1 MEAPSNLIEQR
12 REKLDEIRNLGTNP
26 YPYRYSPTHTTSEIH
41 LQFAEIQETPDESK
55 PICIAGRIMTKRD
68 HGKSSFANL
77 QDSEGQIQIYVRQNV
92 VGADLY
98 EIYKMLDVGDI
109 IGVKGVVFRTRTG
122 EITVLASE
130 IELLSKS
137 LRPLPEKWHG
147 LQDKETR
154 YRQRYADLIVNR
166 EVKDVFAKRTLIVQA
181 IRNYLNAINF
191 IEVETPV
198 LQPIYG
204 GADARPFVTHHNTL
218 DQTLYLRIANELY
231 LKRLIVGGFDRVY
244 EFSKDFRNEGM
255 DRDHNP
261 EFTMLELY
269 QAYADYEDIMCL
281 TEQLI
286 AHTAQEAVGSTT
298 ISFQGEE
305 ISLEPPWR
313 RLTMIESIGAEAG
326 IDVES
331 LNEDELR
338 NAALDANVGLDGIES
353 RGGTIAALFD
363 ALVEPNLIQPTFIYD
378 YPIEVSPFAKKKRG
392 DERFVERFEY
402 FMVGMEMGNAFSEL
416 NDPIDQRERF
426 MEQGKKFEA
435 GDEEAFMVDED
446 YLRALEY
453 GMPPTGGLGFGVD
466 RLTMLLTDQRSIRDV
481 ILFPQ
486 MRPEDQT

>member
-1 MEAPSNLIEQR
+1 
-12 REKLDEIRNLGTNP
+12 
-26 YPYRYSPTHTTSEIH
+26 
-41 LQFAEIQETPDESK
+41 
-55 PICIAGRIMTKRD
+55 MTKRD

-77 QDSEGQIQIYVRQNV
+77 QDSDGQIQIYVRQNV
-92 VGADLY
+92 VDADVY

-109 IGVKGVVFRTRTG
+109 IGVKGVVFHTRTG
-122 EITVLASE
+122 ELTVLANE
-130 IELLSKS
+130 LELLSKS

-154 YRQRYADLIVNR
+154 YRQRYADLIMSR
-166 EVKDVFAKRTLIVQA
+166 EVKEVFAKRTLIVQA
-181 IRNYLNAINF
+181 IRDYLNAINF

-204 GADARPFVTHHNTL
+204 GANARPFVTHHNTL

-231 LKRLIVGGFDRVY
+231 LKRLIVGGFNRVY

-286 AHTAQEAVGSTT
+286 AHAAQEVVGSTRIT
-298 ISFQGEE
+298 FQGENL
-305 ISLEPPWR
+305 SLEPPWR
-313 RLTMIESIGAEAG
+313 RLTMIESIGVETG

-331 LNEDELR
+331 LNDHELR
-338 NAALDANVGLDGIES
+338 DAALNANIDLDGIES

-363 ALVEPNLIQPTFIYD
+363 TLVEPNLIQPTFICD

-426 MEQGKKFEA
+426 TEQGKKFEA

-481 ILFPQ
+481 IFFPQ

>member
-1 MEAPSNLIEQR
+1 
-12 REKLDEIRNLGTNP
+12 
-26 YPYRYSPTHTTSEIH
+26 
-41 LQFAEIQETPDESK
+41 
-55 PICIAGRIMTKRD
+55 MTKRD
-68 HGKSSFANL
+68 HGKSSFANV

-154 YRQRYADLIVNR
+154 YRQRYADLIMNR

-181 IRNYLNAINF
+181 IRDYLNAINF

-204 GADARPFVTHHNTL
+204 GANARPFVTHHNKL

-338 NAALDANVGLDGIES
+338 NAALDANVDLDGIES

>member
-1 MEAPSNLIEQR
+1 MEAPSNVIAQR
-12 REKLDEIRNLGTNP
+12 REKLEEIRNLGANP

-41 LQFAEIQETPDESK
+41 QQFAAIQETPDESK

-77 QDSEGQIQIYVRQNV
+77 QDSEGLIQIYVRQNV
-92 VGADLY
+92 IGDDRY
-98 EIYKMLDVGDI
+98 DIYKMLDVGDI
-109 IGVKGVVFRTRTG
+109 VGVEGVVFRTRTG
-122 EITVLASE
+122 ELTVLANAL
-130 IELLSKS
+130 ELLSKS

-166 EVKDVFAKRTLIVQA
+166 EVKDVFSKRTLIVQA
-181 IRNYLNAINF
+181 IRDYLNAINF

-204 GADARPFVTHHNTL
+204 GANARPFITHHNTL

-286 AHTAQEAVGSTT
+286 AHTAKEVVGSTEIT
-298 ISFQGEE
+298 FQGEE
-305 ISLEPPWR
+305 ISLEPPWQ
-313 RLTMIESIGAEAG
+313 RLTMIESIGVKTG

-331 LNEDELR
+331 LGDGALQD
-338 NAALDANVGLDGIES
+338 AALDAKVDLDGVES
-353 RGGTIAALFD
+353 RGGTIAAIFD
-363 ALVEPNLIQPTFIYD
+363 TLVEPKLLQPTFICD
-378 YPIEVSPFAKKKRG
+378 YPIEVSPLAKKKRG

-426 MEQGKKFEA
+426 IEQGKKLEA

-481 ILFPQ
+481 IFFPQ

>member
-1 MEAPSNLIEQR
+1 MIEQR
-12 REKLDEIRNLGTNP
+12 RGKLEEIRNLGANP
-26 YPYRYSPTHTTSEIH
+26 YPYRYSPTHTTTEIH
-41 LQFAEIQETPDESK
+41 LQFADIQETPDESK

-68 HGKSSFANL
+68 HGKSSFATL
-77 QDSEGQIQIYVRQNV
+77 QDAEGQIQIYVRRNI

-98 EIYKMLDVGDI
+98 EIYKKLDVGDI

-122 EITVLASE
+122 EITVMASE

-166 EVKDVFAKRTLIVQA
+166 EVKDVFAKRTRIVQA
-181 IRNYLNAINF
+181 IRDYLNAENF

-204 GADARPFVTHHNTL
+204 GANARPFTTHHNTL

-269 QAYADYEDIMCL
+269 QAYADYEDIMRL
-281 TEQLI
+281 TEQLM
-286 AHTAQEAVGSTT
+286 AHTAQEVIGSTE
-298 ISFQGEE
+298 ISFQGEK

-331 LNEDELR
+331 LNDDELH
-338 NAALDANVGLDGIES
+338 NAALDANVDLDGVES
-353 RGGTIAALFD
+353 RGGTVAALFD
-363 ALVEPNLIQPTFIYD
+363 NLVEPKLIQPTFICD
-378 YPIEVSPFAKKKRG
+378 YPIEVSPFAKKKRCDEQG
-392 DERFVERFEY
+392 DVQFVERFEY

-426 MEQGKKFEA
+426 IEQGAKLEA

-481 ILFPQ
+481 IFFPQ
-486 MRPEDQT
+486 MRPED

>member
-1 MEAPSNLIEQR
+1 MEAPGSLIAQR
-12 REKLDEIRNLGTNP
+12 REKLEDIRSLGANP

-41 LQFAEIQETPDESK
+41 LQFADVKESPDESK

-68 HGKSSFANL
+68 HGKSSFANV
-77 QDSEGQIQIYVRQNV
+77 QDSEGQIQIYVRRNI
-92 VGADLY
+92 VGANLY
-98 EIYKMLDVGDI
+98 EIYKMLGVGDI

-130 IELLSKS
+130 LELLSKS

-166 EVKDVFAKRTLIVQA
+166 EVKEVFAKRTRIVQA
-181 IRNYLNAINF
+181 IRDYLNAINF

-204 GADARPFVTHHNTL
+204 GANARPFITHHNTL
-218 DQTLYLRIANELY
+218 DQPLYLRIANELY

-269 QAYADYEDIMCL
+269 QAYADYEDIMRL

-286 AHTAQEAVGSTT
+286 AHTAREVVGSATL
-298 ISFQGEE
+298 SFQGEE

-313 RLTMIESIGAEAG
+313 RLTMIESIREETG
-326 IDVES
+326 IDADALGDVE
-331 LNEDELR
+331 LY
-338 NAALDANVGLDGIES
+338 AAASDANVDLEGDES
-353 RGGTIAALFD
+353 RGETIAAIFD
-363 ALVEPNLIQPTFIYD
+363 ALVEPNLIQPTFICD

-426 MEQGKKFEA
+426 IEQGKKFEA

-481 ILFPQ
+481 IFFPQ
-486 MRPEDQT
+486 MRPEE

>member
-1 MEAPSNLIEQR
+1 LEAPSNVIAQR
-12 REKLDEIRNLGTNP
+12 REKLEEIRNLGANP

-41 LQFAEIQETPDESK
+41 QQFAAIQETPDESK

-77 QDSEGQIQIYVRQNV
+77 QDSEGLIQIYVRQNV
-92 VGADLY
+92 IGDDRY
-98 EIYKMLDVGDI
+98 DIYKMLDVGDI
-109 IGVKGVVFRTRTG
+109 VGVEGVVFRTRTG
-122 EITVLASE
+122 ELTVLANAL
-130 IELLSKS
+130 ELLSKS

-166 EVKDVFAKRTLIVQA
+166 EVKDVFSKRTLIVQA
-181 IRNYLNAINF
+181 IRDYLNAIDF

-204 GADARPFVTHHNTL
+204 GANARPFITHHNTL

-286 AHTAQEAVGSTT
+286 AHTAKEVVGSTEIT
-298 ISFQGEE
+298 FQGEE
-305 ISLEPPWR
+305 ISLEPPWQ
-313 RLTMIESIGAEAG
+313 RLTMIESIGVKTG

-331 LNEDELR
+331 LGDGALQE
-338 NAALDANVGLDGIES
+338 AALDAKVDLDGVES
-353 RGGTIAALFD
+353 RGGTIAAIFD
-363 ALVEPNLIQPTFIYD
+363 TLVEPKLLQPTFICD
-378 YPIEVSPFAKKKRG
+378 YPIEVSPLAKKKRG

-416 NDPIDQRERF
+416 NDPVDQRERF
-426 MEQGKKFEA
+426 IEQGKKLEA

-481 ILFPQ
+481 IFFPQ